1 MQRCKTPARSL
12 GSNHDVIGCRLGEPT
27 SQNGVP
33 EDLGVPEDPGVP
45 VLGQVDFFFNVA
57 ANLSGSDGGKRCYA
71 YDLVYGCMA
80 APCTFF
86 VSPVNLYF
94 CIMFYLFS

>member
-1 MQRCKTPARSL
+1 MQRRKTPARSL
-12 GSNHDVIGCRLGEPT
+12 GSNHDVIGCRLGGPT

-45 VLGQVDFFFNVA
+45 VLGQVDVFFNEA

-71 YDLVYGCMA
+71 YDLVQGA
-80 APCTFF
+80 AIHLLCFSCKF
-86 VSPVNLYF
+86 VFLHNVL
-94 CIMFYLFS
+94 L